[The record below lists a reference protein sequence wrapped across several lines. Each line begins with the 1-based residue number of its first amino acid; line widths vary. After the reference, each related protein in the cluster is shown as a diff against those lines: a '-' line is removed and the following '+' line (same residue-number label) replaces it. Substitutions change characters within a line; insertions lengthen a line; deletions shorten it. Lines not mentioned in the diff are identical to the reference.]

1 MKALTTV
8 AMYGLVPVPATHDTQ
23 SFATAIINRP
33 WAPTRTQH
41 CSPGIG
47 IWRRKMRSRAPCCDL
62 EDLPAQ
68 QTATK
73 SSRADALRRAPAARS

>member
-8 AMYGLVPVPATHDTQ
+8 AMYGLVPVPATHDTHEFRDSDNQ
-23 SFATAIINRP
+23 PSVGDDANAALLAWYRHL
-33 WAPTRTQH
+33 AA
-41 CSPGIG
+41 
-47 IWRRKMRSRAPCCDL
+47 KDELARALRDL

-73 SSRADALRRAPAARS
+73 SSRADALGRAPAARS